1 MIRDLGELKGP
12 VLLFGGPYSNLQAT
26 CAMRRE
32 AERLGIPPERT
43 LCTGDVVA
51 YFADVEATIEVIRT
65 WGIHVLMGNC
75 EESLGFSANDCGC
88 GFDEGTACDL
98 LSRQWYSHADSQIS
112 EPNRLWMKTLPRT
125 LRFTWCGRT
134 FTVVHGTLSSINQ
147 FVFPSTPETVKQ
159 TEIRQAET
167 DCIIAGHC
175 GLPFAQ
181 KTEAGYWLNAGVIGM
196 PANDGSS
203 NVWYALLDTHD
214 GQPVFELKRLTYD
227 WQSAVSA
234 MQEQGMD
241 NGYAKALGTGLWPS
255 MDVLPTAERK
265 QQGIPL
271 APITWEINDIIQLV
285 C

>member
-1 MIRDLGELKGP
+1 MIRNLGELKGP

-43 LCTGDVVA
+43 ICTGDVVA
-51 YFADVEATIEVIRT
+51 YFADVEATIDVIRT

-88 GFDEGTACDL
+88 GFDEGTACNL

-112 EPNRLWMKTLPRT
+112 QANRLWMQTLPRT
-125 LRFTWCGRT
+125 LRFTWYNLT

-147 FVFPSTPETVKQ
+147 FVFPSTPDAIKQ
-159 TEIRQAET
+159 TEIKKAET

-181 KTEAGYWLNAGVIGM
+181 KTEAGTWLNAGVIGM

-203 NVWYALLDTHD
+203 NAWYALLDTHD
-214 GQPVFELKRLTYD
+214 GQSVFELKRLTYD
-227 WQSAVSA
+227 WQSAVKA
-234 MQEQGMD
+234 MQEAGMH
-241 NGYAKALGTGLWPS
+241 NGYAEALANGLWPS
-255 MDVLPTAERK
+255 MDVLPNAERTQK
-265 QQGIPL
+265 NIRIAPL
-271 APITWEINDIIQLV
+271 ICEINAIKQLE

>member
-26 CAMRRE
+26 LAIRRE

-43 LCTGDVVA
+43 ICTGDVVA
-51 YFADVEATIEVIRT
+51 YFADVESTIDMVRN
-65 WGIHVLMGNC
+65 WDIHVLMGNC

-88 GFDEGTACDL
+88 GFNEGTTCDL
-98 LSRQWYSHADSQIS
+98 LSRQWYAHADRQIS
-112 EPNRLWMKTLPRT
+112 ESNRLWMQTLPRT
-125 LRFTWCGRT
+125 LRFTWCNLT

-147 FVFPSTPETVKQ
+147 FVFPSTSDAVKQ
-159 TEIRQAET
+159 ADIKRAET

-196 PANDGSS
+196 PANDGTRDT
-203 NVWYALLDTHD
+203 WYALLDSD
-214 GQPVFELKRLTYD
+214 NGQPVFQLQRLTYD
-227 WQSAVSA
+227 WHATVA
-234 MQEQGMD
+234 TMVEHAMD
-241 NGYAKALGTGLWPS
+241 NGYAKALATGLWPS
-255 MDVLPTAERK
+255 LDVLPNVERK

-271 APITWEINDIIQLV
+271 APLAWEISATKQLDY
-285 C
+285 